1 MKAAI
6 ITIGDELVQGFTHD
20 TNSFWISN
28 TLTKYSIKVVKIISV
43 GDNYKDI
50 TNAFDNLLN
59 LYTLDYIFITGGLGP
74 THDDITKNVLSKYLK
89 LKIKIDHIYLKNLKK
104 KYKNNNITL
113 PSNLV
118 SQASILENATPINND
133 NGSALGLMIEKNN
146 TKIFVLPGVPS
157 EMKYMFKTKIIS
169 TYISN
174 ALSSKY
180 ITISTAGI
188 YESKLFNILADV
200 IEKYKNKY
208 KVAFL
213 PKYTGVN
220 IRISKLN
227 DDIENS
233 EFKKFENTLKDR
245 IERYIYSVN
254 NETLEEVVGK
264 ILLDRNM
271 KLSVAESCTGGL
283 IAKKLTDIPGS
294 SKFFLGGVVAYDNK
308 LKEKLLNISK
318 FDLNKYGAVSEEISK
333 QMVEGIKKITNSDIA
348 LATTGISGPTGGTKE
363 KPIGLV
369 YISIIY
375 NDQLLIKKFN
385 LIPER
390 NAHRE
395 ITTSVALNIIRYLLK

>member
-50 TNAFDNLLN
+50 TTAFDNLLN

-104 KYKNNNITL
+104 KYTDNNITL

-118 SQASILENATPINND
+118 SQASILENATTINND

-220 IRISKLN
+220 IFQIVL
-227 DDIENS
+227 
-233 EFKKFENTLKDR
+233 
-245 IERYIYSVN
+245 
-254 NETLEEVVGK
+254 
-264 ILLDRNM
+264 
-271 KLSVAESCTGGL
+271 
-283 IAKKLTDIPGS
+283 
-294 SKFFLGGVVAYDNK
+294 
-308 LKEKLLNISK
+308 
-318 FDLNKYGAVSEEISK
+318 
-333 QMVEGIKKITNSDIA
+333 
-348 LATTGISGPTGGTKE
+348 
-363 KPIGLV
+363 
-369 YISIIY
+369 
-375 NDQLLIKKFN
+375 
-385 LIPER
+385 
-390 NAHRE
+390 E
-395 ITTSVALNIIRYLLK
+395 ITIEI